1 MATAVAGAAIIT
13 LKHDDAIAL
22 PETGS
27 RVDIVDDAGPFVP
40 EVLGIVV
47 KLEVVFGPDTAA
59 FQADRCYLGADDGIA
74 GEKPGIGSFHELDAP
89 GFRYREDNVTL
100 CHVRVLPVAIIKTND
115 YRERRPDG

>member
-22 PETGS
+22 PETGP
-27 RVDIVDDAGPFVP
+27 RVDLVDDADALVP

-47 KLEVVFGPDTAA
+47 KLEVVCRPDTAA
-59 FQADRCYLGADDGIA
+59 FQTDRCYLGADDGIA
-74 GEKPGIGSFHELDAP
+74 GEKPGIGSFHELEAP
-89 GFRYREDNVTL
+89 GFRYRQDNVAL
-100 CHVRVLPVAIIKTND
+100 CHARDLPVETIKTND